1 MAGTS
6 GTTTICP
13 SPVAAARPPR
23 WPRWLPGGL
32 RLGCRFVLAGAFLA
46 AAVSKITDL
55 EGFRNLL
62 LLHARL
68 PEGVSTLIA
77 AWLPWLELTCAA
89 CLLFGRAVREAALL
103 LDVLL
108 LGFIAYQLIHHDQP
122 DCGCFIFP
130 SISKAGLAW
139 HLVLDLV
146 LLACGLVVLLA
157 RPRPIRPDVA
167 TPQG

>member
-13 SPVAAARPPR
+13 SPAAAARPPR
-23 WPRWLPGGL
+23 WRRWFPEAL

-55 EGFRNLL
+55 EGFRTLL

-68 PEGVSTLIA
+68 PEGVSVLIA

-89 CLLFGRAVREAALL
+89 CLLCGRAVREAALL

-122 DCGCFIFP
+122 DCGCIIFP

-139 HLVLDLV
+139 HLVLDMV
-146 LLACGLVVLLA
+146 LLACALIVLLA
-157 RPRPIRPDVA
+157 KPRPISPTWLPPRD
-167 TPQG
+167 

>member
-23 WPRWLPGGL
+23 WPRWFPGAL
-32 RLGCRFVLAGAFLA
+32 RLGCRFALAGAFLA
-46 AAVSKITDL
+46 AAMSKITDL

-89 CLLFGRAVREAALL
+89 CLLFGRAVREAGLVLA
-103 LDVLL
+103 VLL
-108 LGFIAYQLIHHDQP
+108 VGLVIYSFSHLGEP
-122 DCGCFIFP
+122 DCGCWVFP
-130 SISKAGLAW
+130 RIGTQTVW
-139 HLVLDLV
+139 WWPPTRN
-146 LLACGLVVLLA
+146 LLLLLCSL
-157 RPRPIRPDVA
+157 PVSWI
-167 TPQG
+167 GK

>member
-1 MAGTS
+1 MAGTT
-6 GTTTICP
+6 GTSTICP

-23 WPRWLPGGL
+23 WSRWLSGAL

-62 LLHARL
+62 LLHARF
-68 PEGVSTLIA
+68 PEGVSALIA